1 MIFLRERLYRYKTI
15 LANFSYLSV
24 LQIFTILFPL
34 LTYPYL
40 LRVIGL
46 ELYGVIVFAQAI
58 INYVSLVIN
67 FGFNMSGA
75 RNVAIHKEDKTLLS
89 RIVSSTYLCKF
100 ILWFICLIVYLSVIS
115 IVPFFQDHYW
125 VYVLSFLLTFN
136 ELLLPIWFFQGIE
149 KMKYITIVNLS
160 ARLLFVG
167 AIFLFVHEQEDYWL
181 VPLLNGIG
189 AVFAGCLSLY
199 IVLRKEKV
207 KLSVTPVRELKLA
220 YKESFPLF
228 VSGLSTQIYVNV
240 NKLVIGSFLGMSEVS
255 IYDMADKVLH
265 LMKLPISMMAQA
277 VFPKISRERNIRF
290 VNRVMF
296 LVVGVVLLAY
306 VCMFVGSDWI
316 VYFVI
321 GEYLEEASV
330 IMRWLGVSAILVS
343 FNAFMGGNRLVPF
356 EYSSVYMKTMVG
368 NCFFFLAGIG
378 LLLLTGNINMYMVT
392 MMAVAVEF
400 FCFVSL
406 VYRNWRLGLLS
417 VKNKEKWH
425 R

>member
-1 MIFLRERLYRYKTI
+1 MFFFQDKLSRNKTV
-15 LANFSYLSV
+15 LANFSYLSL
-24 LQIFTILFPL
+24 LQVFTILFPL

-46 ELYGVIVFAQAI
+46 ELYGVIVFAQTI

-75 RNVAIHKEDKTLLS
+75 RDVAVHKEDKVRLS

-100 ILWFICLIVYLSVIS
+100 ILWIVCLIVYLSVIS
-115 IVPFFQDHYW
+115 IVPFFRDYYW
-125 VYVLSFLLTFN
+125 VYLLSFLLTLN

-160 ARLLFVG
+160 ARLLFVA
-167 AIFLFVHEQEDYWL
+167 AIFLFVREREDYLL
-181 VPLLNGIG
+181 VPFLNGIG
-189 AVFAGCLSLY
+189 TILAGGLSLY
-199 IVLRKEKV
+199 IVLGKEKINLFV
-207 KLSVTPVRELKLA
+207 IPIKDLKSA

-228 VSGLSTQIYVNV
+228 VSSLSTQIYVNV

-290 VNRVMF
+290 VNQVMF
-296 LVVGVVLLAY
+296 LVAKTVLLAY
-306 VCMFVGSDWI
+306 ICMFFGSDWI
-316 VYFVI
+316 VYLFT
-321 GEYLEEASV
+321 GEYMEEASI
-330 IMRWLGVSAILVS
+330 IMRLLGVSAILVS
-343 FNAFMGGNRLVPF
+343 FNGFLGGNRLVPF
-356 EYSSVYMKTMVG
+356 GYSSVYMKTMVG
-368 NCFFFLAGIG
+368 NCLFFLAGTG
-378 LLLLTGNINMYMVT
+378 LLLLTHTINMYTVT
-392 MMAVAVEF
+392 VMAVAVEV

-406 VYRNWRLGLLS
+406 IYRNWRLGLLGMKYFFMS
-417 VKNKEKWH
+417 
-425 R
+425 

>member
-1 MIFLRERLYRYKTI
+1 MFFFQDKLSRNKTV
-15 LANFSYLSV
+15 LANFSYLSL
-24 LQIFTILFPL
+24 LQVFTILFPL

-46 ELYGVIVFAQAI
+46 ELYGVIIFAQTI

-75 RNVAIHKEDKTLLS
+75 RDVAVHKEDKVRLS
-89 RIVSSTYLCKF
+89 QIVSSTYLCKF
-100 ILWFICLIVYLSVIS
+100 ILWIVCLIVYLSVIS
-115 IVPFFQDHYW
+115 IVPFFRDYYW
-125 VYVLSFLLTFN
+125 VYLLSFLLTLN

-160 ARLLFVG
+160 ARLLFVA
-167 AIFLFVHEQEDYWL
+167 AIFLFVREREDYLL

-189 AVFAGCLSLY
+189 TILAGGLSLY
-199 IVLRKEKV
+199 IVLGKEKINLFMIPI
-207 KLSVTPVRELKLA
+207 KDLKSA

-228 VSGLSTQIYVNV
+228 VSSLSTQIYVNV

-296 LVVGVVLLAY
+296 LVTGTVLLAY
-306 VCMFVGSDWI
+306 ICVFIGSDWI
-316 VYFVI
+316 VYLFT
-321 GEYLEEASV
+321 GEYMEEAST
-330 IMRWLGVSAILVS
+330 IMRLLGVSAILVS
-343 FNAFMGGNRLVPF
+343 FNGFLGGNRLVPF
-356 EYSSVYMKTMVG
+356 GYSSVYMKVMVG
-368 NCFFFLAGIG
+368 NCLFFLAGTG
-378 LLLLTGNINMYMVT
+378 LLLLTHTINMYTVT
-392 MMAVAVEF
+392 VMAVAVEV

-406 VYRNWRLGLLS
+406 VYRNWRLGLLGI
-417 VKNKEKWH
+417 K
-425 R
+425 

>member
-1 MIFLRERLYRYKTI
+1 MVFFQDKLSRNKTV
-15 LANFSYLSV
+15 LANFSYLSI
-24 LQIFTILFPL
+24 LQVFTILFPL

-75 RNVAIHKEDKTLLS
+75 RKVAVYKEDKVLLS
-89 RIVSSTYLCKF
+89 RIVSSTYLCKL
-100 ILWFICLIVYLSVIS
+100 ILWLICLVVYLLILSL
-115 IVPFFQDHYW
+115 VPFFKDYYW

-160 ARLLFVG
+160 ARLLFVV
-167 AIFLFVHEQEDYWL
+167 AIFLFVREREDYL
-181 VPLLNGIG
+181 IVPLLNGFG
-189 AVFAGCLSLY
+189 AILAGCLSLY
-199 IVLRKEKV
+199 IVLGKERI
-207 KLSVTPVRELKLA
+207 KLSVIPMRELRSA
-220 YKESFPLF
+220 YQESFPLF
-228 VSGLSTQIYVNV
+228 VSSLSTQIYVNV
-240 NKLVIGSFLGMSEVS
+240 NKLVIGAFLGMSEVS

-290 VNRVMF
+290 VNQVMF
-296 LVVGVVLLAY
+296 LVAKTVLLAY
-306 VCMFVGSDWI
+306 ICMFFGSDWI
-316 VYFVI
+316 VYLFT
-321 GEYLEEASV
+321 GEYREEASTV
-330 IMRWLGVSAILVS
+330 MRLLGVSAIFVS
-343 FNAFMGGNRLVPF
+343 FNGFLGGNRLVPMG
-356 EYSSVYMKTMVG
+356 YSSVYMKVMVG
-368 NCFFFLAGIG
+368 NCLFFLAGTG
-378 LLLLTGNINMYMVT
+378 LLLLTRNINMYTVT
-392 MMAVAVEF
+392 VMAVMVEG

-406 VYRNWRLGLLS
+406 VYRNWRLGLLRL
-417 VKNKEKWH
+417 K

>member
-1 MIFLRERLYRYKTI
+1 M
-15 LANFSYLSV
+15 ANFSYLSL
-24 LQIFTILFPL
+24 LQVFTILFPL

-46 ELYGVIVFAQAI
+46 ELYGVIVFAQTI

-75 RNVAIHKEDKTLLS
+75 RDVAVHKEDKVRLS

-100 ILWFICLIVYLSVIS
+100 ILWIVCLIVYLSVIS
-115 IVPFFQDHYW
+115 IVPFFRDYYW
-125 VYVLSFLLTFN
+125 VYLLSFLLTLN

-160 ARLLFVG
+160 ARLLFVA
-167 AIFLFVHEQEDYWL
+167 AIFLFVREREDYLL
-181 VPLLNGIG
+181 VPFLNGIG
-189 AVFAGCLSLY
+189 TILAGGLSLY
-199 IVLRKEKV
+199 IVLGKEKINLFV
-207 KLSVTPVRELKLA
+207 IPIKDLKSA

-228 VSGLSTQIYVNV
+228 VSSLSTQIYVNV

-296 LVVGVVLLAY
+296 LVAGTVLLAY
-306 VCMFVGSDWI
+306 ICVFIGSDWI
-316 VYFVI
+316 VYLFT
-321 GEYLEEASV
+321 GEYMEEASI
-330 IMRWLGVSAILVS
+330 IMRLLGVSAILVS
-343 FNAFMGGNRLVPF
+343 FNGFLGGNRLVPF
-356 EYSSVYMKTMVG
+356 GYSSVYMKTMVG
-368 NCFFFLAGIG
+368 NCLFFLAGTG
-378 LLLLTGNINMYMVT
+378 LLLLTHTINMYTVT
-392 MMAVAVEF
+392 VMAVAVEV

-406 VYRNWRLGLLS
+406 IYRNWRLGLLGMKYFFMS
-417 VKNKEKWH
+417 
-425 R
+425 

>member
-1 MIFLRERLYRYKTI
+1 MFFFQDKLSRNKTV
-15 LANFSYLSV
+15 LANFSYLSL
-24 LQIFTILFPL
+24 LQVFTILFPL

-46 ELYGVIVFAQAI
+46 ELYGVIVFAQTI

-75 RNVAIHKEDKTLLS
+75 RDVAVHKEDKVRLS

-100 ILWFICLIVYLSVIS
+100 ILWIVCLIVYLSVIS
-115 IVPFFQDHYW
+115 IVPFFRDYYW
-125 VYVLSFLLTFN
+125 VYLLSFLLTLN

-160 ARLLFVG
+160 ARLLFVA
-167 AIFLFVHEQEDYWL
+167 AIFLFVREREDYLL
-181 VPLLNGIG
+181 VPFLNGIG
-189 AVFAGCLSLY
+189 TILAGGLSLY
-199 IVLRKEKV
+199 IVLGKEKINLFV
-207 KLSVTPVRELKLA
+207 IPIKDLKSA

-228 VSGLSTQIYVNV
+228 VSSLSTQIYVNV

-296 LVVGVVLLAY
+296 LVAGTVLLAY
-306 VCMFVGSDWI
+306 ICVFIGSDWI
-316 VYFVI
+316 VYLFT
-321 GEYLEEASV
+321 GEYMEEASI
-330 IMRWLGVSAILVS
+330 IMRLLGVSAILVS
-343 FNAFMGGNRLVPF
+343 FNGFLGGNRLVPF
-356 EYSSVYMKTMVG
+356 GYSSVYMKTMVG
-368 NCFFFLAGIG
+368 NCLFFLAGTG
-378 LLLLTGNINMYMVT
+378 LLLLTHTINMYTVT
-392 MMAVAVEF
+392 VMAVAVEV

-406 VYRNWRLGLLS
+406 IYRNWRLGCC
-417 VKNKEKWH
+417 
-425 R
+425 